1 MFVYLSDSVD
11 SLIILK
17 QCANASSARNSR
29 PNNFFSKQAC
39 VNNKCAFR
47 DYIIIIDTR
56 INLVIY
62 FVFFSPVTSSST

>member
-1 MFVYLSDSVD
+1 MD

-17 QCANASSARNSR
+17 QCANASSARNGR

-62 FVFFSPVTSSST
+62 FFSLQ